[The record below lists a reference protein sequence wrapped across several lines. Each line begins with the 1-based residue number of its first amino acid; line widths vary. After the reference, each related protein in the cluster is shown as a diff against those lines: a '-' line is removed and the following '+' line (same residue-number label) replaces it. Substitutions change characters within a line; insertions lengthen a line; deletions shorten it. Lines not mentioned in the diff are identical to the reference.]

1 MDSDSGYQTLLN
13 LNSGTFDELYLAIPP
28 APAPVNI
35 ADLWIGTLADL
46 ASLHSQADANTGAE
60 EGLAAR
66 VLVNEGD
73 IDNLEAE
80 VVGKQD
86 TLTAQWPVRI
96 LNNVIS
102 IGFNVWGRCRAG

>member
-1 MDSDSGYQTLLN
+1 MDPDSGYQTLLN
-13 LNSGTFDELYLAIPP
+13 LNSGTFDELHLAIPP

-66 VLVNEGD
+66 VLVNEM
-73 IDNLEAE
+73 IF
-80 VVGKQD
+80 
-86 TLTAQWPVRI
+86 TT
-96 LNNVIS
+96 
-102 IGFNVWGRCRAG
+102 